1 VVTDNP
7 EFIQV
12 ELYNGWFIMEA
23 VDTEADWANTKVH
36 YSTLESASTHLNIN
50 LLLTLSL
57 YSHGTVLTFL
67 LIQML
72 VKHFESKNQFLR
84 VVVKRI
90 TETQLFEDE
99 LKEVSQLNLVLL
111 AQKLELEAKLDEE
124 NQAKNGKHS
133 TNSLFL

>member
-1 VVTDNP
+1 
-7 EFIQV
+7 
-12 ELYNGWFIMEA
+12 MEA
-23 VDTEADWANTKVH
+23 VDTEADRANTKVH
-36 YSTLESASTHLNIN
+36 YSALESASTHLNIN

-57 YSHGTVLTFL
+57 YCHGTVLTFL

-72 VKHFESKNQFLR
+72 VKHFESKNQFSR
-84 VVVKRI
+84 VSVKRI